1 MEKCTLCNR
10 SEASYICVCEE
21 TTVCGP
27 CLLSHHRSS
36 PHKSH
41 RPVPISHPLL
51 SLMQDANYSI
61 KTFPSSSAFLPI
73 PDQIKNLEKIR
84 DQHYAQMT
92 EKIDSLKFQLNQSI
106 NTNMSQSPVRSHRK
120 AQSVSFQR
128 NRKYLT
134 INSLKIVILG
144 AQGVGKSTLESS
156 FFSIPVTSRQDFSSR
171 ISKSFVIGEQRV
183 SINVA
188 VVPWDKGNLRNSYF
202 FRAKGIVFVF
212 DLRDRSTLGGLDRAV
227 KEVWA
232 EVKKKIMVFVIGSKI
247 DLAEQ
252 NKNKVVEKEEM
263 ESVVSKYGGMYF
275 ELNLLDENQ
284 VQTFFK
290 VVAEKVCEDDLLT

>member
-21 TTVCGP
+21 TSVCGP

-36 PHKSH
+36 PQKSH

-51 SLMQDANYSI
+51 SLMQDANTSI
-61 KTFPSSSAFLPI
+61 KTFPSPSSLLSI
-73 PDQIKNLEKIR
+73 PDQIKNLEKVR
-84 DQHYAQMT
+84 DQQYAQIT
-92 EKIDSLKFQLNQSI
+92 EKIENLKFQLNLS
-106 NTNMSQSPVRSHRK
+106 TNSNISQSPARTHRK

-128 NRKYLT
+128 TRNYLS
-134 INSLKIVILG
+134 INSFKIVILG

-171 ISKSFVIGEQRV
+171 ISKSFAIGEQRV

-202 FRAKGIVFVF
+202 FRAKAMVFVF
-212 DLRDRSTLGGLDRAV
+212 DLRDKSSLVGLDRAV

-232 EVKKKIMVFVIGSKI
+232 EVKKKVMVFVVGSKI

-252 NKNKVVEKEEM
+252 NGNKVFNKEEM
-263 ESVVSKYGGMYF
+263 ESVVGRYGGIYF

-284 VQTFFK
+284 VQSFFK
-290 VVAEKVCEDDLLT
+290 EVAEKVCEDEF